1 MISGFGPIAGAD
13 ARVLILGS
21 APSVRSLE
29 LQQYYG
35 HARNAFWPIMLSLF
49 GSGAALD
56 YPARIKLLID
66 ARVAVWDV
74 LHALERPGSLDAR
87 IVSASAVPNDIGG
100 FLAVHPDVTD
110 VFFNG
115 LAAQTLF
122 RRHVAPGLVLD
133 PAMTFQLLPS
143 TSPAHAA
150 MSFEMKLQAWSAVRH
165 AVNEVQPC
173 QVTSSG

>member
-1 MISGFGPIAGAD
+1 MIRGFEPIAGAD
-13 ARVLILGS
+13 ARVLILGT

-35 HARNAFWPIMLSLF
+35 HDRNAFWPIMLRLF
-49 GSGAALD
+49 GIGAALD
-56 YPARIKLLID
+56 YPARIKRLID

-74 LHALERPGSLDAR
+74 LHAAERPGSLDAH
-87 IVSASAVPNDIGG
+87 IVSATAVPNDIGG
-100 FLAVHPDVTD
+100 FLAGHRDVTH

-115 LAAQTLF
+115 ITAQTLF

-143 TSPAHAA
+143 TSPAHATR
-150 MSFEMKLQAWSAVRH
+150 SFEVKLQAWSVVRD
-165 AVNEVQPC
+165 AASIANRK
-173 QVTSSG
+173 